1 MVWGICHRGHR
12 CNLRPPTY
20 RYLERP
26 KKILPSLE
34 PVNEEQGP
42 KLRRDPNSYAA
53 VLAKNKS
60 SKPENFFVDLHNDL
74 MTKNSLEEEWPALSP
89 EQELTNIAPKTWR
102 PKRDSNVPEVWES
115 TTQKESW
122 ISDEKSK
129 VTADQI
135 ENDKVF
141 AENLQASEYAQLIG
155 RDENDEDNYNL
166 AKQETYEE
174 NDENNYNPAEQ
185 KGETYEKKEISIDG
199 HQESELIRIEKRRA
213 PQKISPTCDICMDRP
228 KDATLVCGH
237 RYCYQCALQMQ
248 LVEDASCL

>member
-1 MVWGICHRGHR
+1 M
-12 CNLRPPTY
+12 
-20 RYLERP
+20 
-26 KKILPSLE
+26 
-34 PVNEEQGP
+34 
-42 KLRRDPNSYAA
+42 
-53 VLAKNKS
+53 
-60 SKPENFFVDLHNDL
+60 
-74 MTKNSLEEEWPALSP
+74 
-89 EQELTNIAPKTWR
+89 
-102 PKRDSNVPEVWES
+102 PEVWES
-115 TTQKESW
+115 ITQKESW

-166 AKQETYEE
+166 AEQEEETSDEE
-174 NDENNYNPAEQ
+174 NDENNYNPVE
-185 KGETYEKKEISIDG
+185 KESETYENKEISIDG

-237 RYCYQCALQMQ
+237 RYCYQCALQ
-248 LVEDASCL
+248 